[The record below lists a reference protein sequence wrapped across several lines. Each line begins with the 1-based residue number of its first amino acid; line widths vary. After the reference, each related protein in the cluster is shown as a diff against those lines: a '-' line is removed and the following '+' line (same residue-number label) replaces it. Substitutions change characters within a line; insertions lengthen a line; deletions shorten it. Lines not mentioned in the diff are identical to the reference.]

1 MFVPEFLAHLGRF
14 EPCIHQY
21 SVRVRQ
27 GDEPFVIVR
36 VFRELVPSGN
46 MDNTYAL
53 VHPLFNERFDA
64 VGLPKAGVEVH
75 LQIFAADNRPEAKI
89 FSDVFQRERVLAVPV
104 LRVRIERRVEVNGFS
119 FADFFP
125 YRHRCFGDIVDAEDF
140 IYTVGF
146 KFADKLGVAPG
157 DPLLGKIPVVNPADA
172 DVRLGEAD
180 AEFFS
185 KVIFCVGNDIPAA
198 FDKVIDDV
206 IVRLL

>member
-1 MFVPEFLAHLGRF
+1 MFVPEFFAYLGRL

-104 LRVRIERRVEVNGFS
+104 LRVRV
-119 FADFFP
+119 
-125 YRHRCFGDIVDAEDF
+125 
-140 IYTVGF
+140 
-146 KFADKLGVAPG
+146 K
-157 DPLLGKIPVVNPADA
+157 
-172 DVRLGEAD
+172 
-180 AEFFS
+180 
-185 KVIFCVGNDIPAA
+185 
-198 FDKVIDDV
+198 
-206 IVRLL
+206 